1 MVAVMSGLFSS
12 PPDPV
17 HPVPSASQQRADE
30 LAQRERDRS
39 ENDRVSGIQKQLA
52 QETIFRNRG
61 FGLRS
66 LLGPLGQG
74 TRNYLGS
81 G

>member
-1 MVAVMSGLFSS
+1 MSSLFSS
-12 PPDPV
+12 GPNGTPPSSTPDQ
-17 HPVPSASQQRADE
+17 SKADAMAQQE
-30 LAQRERDRS
+30 SDRS
-39 ENDRVSGIQKQLA
+39 EAHRVSSIQSQLA

-66 LLGPLGQG
+66 LLGPLGQAK
-74 TRNYLGS
+74 TSLLGS

>member
-1 MVAVMSGLFSS
+1 MSALFQDN
-12 PPDPV
+12 PHTPA
-17 HPVPSASQQRADE
+17 PSAAQQRSDA
-30 LAQRERDRS
+30 LAQQESDRS
-39 ENDRVSGIQKQLA
+39 EANRVSSIQSQLA

-66 LLGPLGQG
+66 LLGPLGQAK
-74 TRNYLGS
+74 TSLLGS

>member
-1 MVAVMSGLFSS
+1 MSSLFA
-12 PPDPV
+12 PDP
-17 HPVPSASQQRADE
+17 PAPQAPSAAQQRADA
-30 LAQRERDRS
+30 LAAQEQDRAETS
-39 ENDRVSGIQKQLA
+39 RISTIQKQLA

-66 LLGPLGQG
+66 LLSGIGPAKTSL
-74 TRNYLGS
+74 LGS